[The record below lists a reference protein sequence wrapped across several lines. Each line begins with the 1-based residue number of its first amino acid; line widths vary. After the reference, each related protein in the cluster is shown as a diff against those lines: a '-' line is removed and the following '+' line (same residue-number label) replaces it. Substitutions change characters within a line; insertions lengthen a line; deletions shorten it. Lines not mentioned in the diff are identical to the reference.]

1 MVSRDASLVTLTFYL
16 FKKYMYFALF
26 GCTGSLTVS
35 SVAAGGGCLLVAVR
49 GLLTA
54 AAPLVEEQ
62 GLWGTWV
69 Q

>member
-1 MVSRDASLVTLTFYL
+1 M
-16 FKKYMYFALF
+16 
-26 GCTGSLTVS
+26 VS